1 MTTKKFDVSGMSCAA
16 CAAHVE
22 NAVGK
27 LDGVK
32 NVRVSLL
39 TNSMLVDFD
48 EKKQRI
54 SSIEKAVANGGYT
67 ARLRERENRYA
78 DKPNVVAAEYNS
90 LRKRWQVSL
99 CLLIPLLYV
108 SMGGMLGLPLPTFL
122 HGNIHAMTFAL
133 TQLTLTIP
141 IAVVN
146 KKYFTS
152 GFNMLW
158 KKQPNMD
165 SLIAIGASAAILY
178 GLYAIYKMGYAPEQ
192 HDPMTVGA
200 FSHDLYFESGAT
212 ILTLITLGKFLEAGS
227 KRKTSDAITKLTGLA
242 PKTTTVIRNNETIV
256 IPVEEVAVGDLVVVK
271 AGQRIPV
278 DGIVET
284 GQASI
289 DESAL
294 TGESM
299 PVFKQKGDSVLSA
312 SISKSGYVVV
322 KASKVGLD
330 TTLSQI
336 IGLVEEAAASKA
348 PVSKLADSI
357 SRIFV
362 PVVIGIAT
370 VSMTVWLL
378 LGYPFD
384 FSLSIAIAVLVI
396 SCPCALGLATPVA
409 IMVGTGKGAEN
420 GILVKSAEAL
430 EKAHAVDTVVLD
442 KTGTLTTGK
451 PQVTDVV
458 VFRHETSSSELLGIA
473 ASLEKL
479 SEHPLANAIVDRA
492 SAENVA
498 TGAVQNFETIPGKGI
513 KGTIEDIVYLAGNEA
528 LMRQHHI
535 AQGTAVEKQ
544 LGLFAGQGKT
554 PLLIAD
560 EGELLGVIAVA
571 DVLKEDAKA
580 AVDALRK
587 MGMEVVMLTGDNAT
601 TAKAIQKELQLT
613 NVIADVLPQD
623 KDAEVS
629 RLQQSGKQVAMIGDG
644 INDAPALTRADVGIA
659 IGAGTDIAIEAAD
672 IVLIKNDLLDA
683 ITCFRLSRA
692 VMKNIKQNLFW
703 AFFYN
708 VTGVPLAAGVF
719 YGLLGWKLSPMFAA
733 AAMSLS
739 SVTVVANALRLRHF
753 KYSQI
758 TESVTGV
765 MTKRKQKMKQK
776 MKQKTMKVNGMSCVH
791 CALRVEEALNVIDG
805 VEANVNLVKNEVIIS
820 LSKPVSDDKLK
831 QTVEDAG
838 YTAVSIS

>member
-1 MTTKKFDVSGMSCAA
+1 VSTKKFDVLGMSCAA

-22 NAVGK
+22 KAVGK

-32 NVRVSLL
+32 NVQVSLL

-48 EKKQRI
+48 EKKQSI
-54 SSIEKAVANGGYT
+54 SSIENAVAKGGYK
-67 ARLRERENRYA
+67 AHLQELKNRRA
-78 DKPNVVAAEYNS
+78 DKPDVAAVEYNN

-99 CLLIPLLYV
+99 CLLIPLLYI
-108 SMGGMLGLPLPTFL
+108 SMGEMFGLPLPAFL
-122 HGNIHAMTFAL
+122 HGNEHAMIFAL
-133 TQLTLTIP
+133 IQLALTIP

-152 GFNMLW
+152 GFKMLW
-158 KKQPNMD
+158 KRQPNMD

-178 GLYAIYKMGYAPEQ
+178 GMYAIYKIGYGLGNN
-192 HDPMTVGA
+192 DLLTVRQ

-227 KRKTSDAITKLTGLA
+227 KRKTSDAITKLIGLA
-242 PKTTTVIRNNETIV
+242 PKTATVIRNNETIV
-256 IPVEEVAVGDLVVVK
+256 VPVEEVAVGDLVVVK

-312 SISKSGYVVV
+312 SIRKSGYVVV
-322 KASKVGLD
+322 KASKVGQD
-330 TTLSQI
+330 TALSQI
-336 IGLVEEAAASKA
+336 ISLVEEAAASKA
-348 PVSKLADSI
+348 PVSKLADNI

-362 PVVIGIAT
+362 PVVIGIAI

-451 PQVTDVV
+451 PQVTDIV
-458 VFRHETSSSELLGIA
+458 VFQHGTSASELLRIA
-473 ASLEKL
+473 VSLEKL
-479 SEHPLANAIVDRA
+479 SEHPLANAIVDKA

-498 TGAVQNFETIPGKGI
+498 TRAVQNFETIPGKGI
-513 KGTIEDIVYLAGNEA
+513 KGTIEDTVYLAGNEA
-528 LMRQHHI
+528 LMRQHQI
-535 AQGTAVEKQ
+535 PQGTAVEKQ

-560 EGELLGVIAVA
+560 ERELLGVIAVA
-571 DVLKEDAKA
+571 DVLKEEAKA
-580 AVDALRK
+580 AVGALRK

-683 ITCFRLSRA
+683 ITCFRLSKA

-708 VTGVPLAAGVF
+708 ITGIPLATGVF

-739 SVTVVANALRLRHF
+739 SVTVVANALRLRYF
-753 KYSQI
+753 KHSQI
-758 TESVTGV
+758 TEST
-765 MTKRKQKMKQK
+765 TNIISKEAPKMA
-776 MKQKTMKVNGMSCVH
+776 QKTMKVSGVSCMH
-791 CALRVEEALNVIDG
+791 CASRVEEALNAIDG
-805 VEANVNLVKNEVIIS
+805 VEAKVNLAENEVTIS

-838 YTAVSIS
+838 YTTVSIN